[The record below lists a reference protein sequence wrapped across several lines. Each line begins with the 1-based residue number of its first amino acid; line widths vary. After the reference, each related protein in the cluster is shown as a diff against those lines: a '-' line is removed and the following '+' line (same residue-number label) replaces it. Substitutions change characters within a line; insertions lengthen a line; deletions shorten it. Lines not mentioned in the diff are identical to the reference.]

1 MSLRRHR
8 LGAVL
13 SAALQLAL
21 SFGLTANLVFC
32 TDAAGHAAVESA
44 YSADCCA
51 DHVLPE
57 GVRRLAGEDD
67 CGCIDTPIFQ
77 SPVQSRQRPD
87 YVPPSAQG
95 LLAFLR
101 PYAAA
106 CSAAPQR
113 HAILRSPAFPGVP
126 SLPRS
131 VVLLI

>member
-8 LGAVL
+8 LGAAL

-44 YSADCCA
+44 YSADCCG

-57 GVRRLAGEDD
+57 GARRLAGDED
-67 CGCIDTPIFQ
+67 CGCVDTPILQ
-77 SPVQSRQRPD
+77 SPVEARQRSG

-101 PYAAA
+101 PYPAG
-106 CSAAPQR
+106 SMAPQR
-113 HAILRSPAFPGVP
+113 RPILRSPAFPGVA
-126 SLPRS
+126 SLSCS